1 MGLQLNFMR
10 YLKILAIANLI
21 LFSFLSAGFCAQ
33 ESKYKLQPLDV
44 INITVHGQP
53 DLSTKTRIA
62 SDGTITF
69 PLVGI
74 VKAGGLT
81 TQELENNLKAA
92 LEKKYLV
99 NAQVLVFI
107 EEYRLRQISVVGE
120 VNKPGKYDMPPERDL
135 TLLEGIA
142 MAEGFTKDA
151 HTKGIKINRVKDGK
165 ETTIRVNANDIM
177 AKGKKDVILEP
188 NDIIVVPESFF

>member
-1 MGLQLNFMR
+1 MR
-10 YLKILAIANLI
+10 YLKLLAIAFFVIFNFLPVG
-21 LFSFLSAGFCAQ
+21 FSAQ
-33 ESKYKLQPLDV
+33 DSKYKLQPLDV

-53 DLSTKTRIA
+53 DLTTKTRIA

-69 PLVGI
+69 PLVGV

-81 TQELENNLKAA
+81 SQELENSLKAS

-107 EEYRLRQISVVGE
+107 EEYRSRQISVVGE

-135 TLLEGIA
+135 TLLEAIA

-151 HTKGIKINRVKDGK
+151 YTKGIKINRVEDGK
-165 ETTIRVNANDIM
+165 ETTIQVNANDIM
-177 AKGKKDVILEP
+177 TKGKKDVILEP

>member
-1 MGLQLNFMR
+1 MK
-10 YLKILAIANLI
+10 YLKVSAIAL
-21 LFSFLSAGFCAQ
+21 LVLSGFLSLGFCAQ

-53 DLSTKTRIA
+53 DLATKTRIA

-69 PLVGI
+69 PLVGV

-81 TQELENNLKAA
+81 SQELENYLKTS

-107 EEYRLRQISVVGE
+107 EEYRPRQISVVGE
-120 VNKPGKYDMPPERDL
+120 VYKPGKYDMPPERDV
-135 TLLEGIA
+135 TLLEAIA

-151 HTKGIKINRVKDGK
+151 YTKGVKINRIENGK
-165 ETTIRVNANDIM
+165 EKTIQVNANEIM
-177 AKGKKDVILEP
+177 TKGKKDVILEP
-188 NDIIVVPESFF
+188 NDVIVVPESFF